1 LQFRPGYPKLIRI
14 DLKAFLA
21 DIERE
26 FREERPMSVSDGV
39 EQGHLPLGNFTGGSN
54 QVRVRAYNER
64 LVLSLV
70 RLHGSMSK
78 ADITR
83 RSGLS
88 AQTVSVIMRSLEKD
102 GLLLRGEPVRG
113 KVGQPSVPMRLNP
126 DAVYSFG
133 IKIGR
138 RSADLVLMDFVGRIR
153 LQYHETYAYPVPEK
167 IIEIIT
173 SGIDRLEAGLNAK
186 ERDRIAGIG
195 IAAPFELWN
204 WADEVGAPQEE
215 MDAWRGVDLQAEI
228 SSRVR
233 HAVYLQNDATSA
245 CGAELVFGVGPSY
258 PDFVYF
264 FIGSFVGGGIVLNS
278 AIFSGRTGTAGAVGP
293 LPVRGK
299 DGETR
304 QLLDIA
310 SIFVLENLLKERGID
325 PQPLWYSADDWIDF
339 GEPMTLWISETANA
353 LAQAIVAAASII
365 DFGAAIIDG
374 GFPAWV
380 RKRLVVATI
389 EAVRRLDLQG
399 VIIPDIIEGRVGS
412 HARAIGGASLPIFA
426 KYLTDQSVLFKEV

>member
-1 LQFRPGYPKLIRI
+1 
-14 DLKAFLA
+14 
-21 DIERE
+21 
-26 FREERPMSVSDGV
+26 MSAPDTLVQNAMPV
-39 EQGHLPLGNFTGGSN
+39 HRAALTGGAN

-70 RLHGSMSK
+70 RLHGSLSK

-88 AQTVSVIMRSLEKD
+88 AQTVSVIMRSLEKE

-133 IKIGR
+133 VKIGR

-153 LQYHETYAYPVPEK
+153 LQHHETYAYPQPEQ
-167 IIEIIT
+167 IMRIIT
-173 SGIDRLEAGLNAK
+173 SGIERLEKKLEPGK
-186 ERDRIAGIG
+186 RDRIAGIG

-204 WADEVGAPQEE
+204 WAEEVGAPPGA
-215 MDAWRGVDLQAEI
+215 MDAWRDFDLQAEI
-228 SSRVR
+228 ASRVG
-233 HAVYLQNDATSA
+233 HPVYLQNDATSA

-258 PDFVYF
+258 PDFIYL
-264 FIGSFVGGGIVLNS
+264 FIGSFIGGGIVLNS
-278 AIFSGRTGTAGAVGP
+278 AVFSGRTGTAGAVGP
-293 LPVRGK
+293 LPVRDK

-310 SIFVLENLLKERGID
+310 SIFVLENLLRERGMD

-339 GEPMTLWISETANA
+339 GEPMELWIQDCAAA
-353 LAQAIVAAASII
+353 LAQAIIAAASIV
-365 DFGAAIIDG
+365 DFGAAVIDG
-374 GFPAWV
+374 GFPPWV
-380 RKRLVVATI
+380 RGRLVTATI
-389 EAVRRLDLQG
+389 EAVARLDLQG
-399 VIIPDIIEGRVGS
+399 VIIPDIIEGKVGDQ
-412 HARAIGGASLPIFA
+412 ARAIGGASLPIFA
-426 KYLTDQSVLFKEV
+426 RYLMDQNVLFKDLAGL